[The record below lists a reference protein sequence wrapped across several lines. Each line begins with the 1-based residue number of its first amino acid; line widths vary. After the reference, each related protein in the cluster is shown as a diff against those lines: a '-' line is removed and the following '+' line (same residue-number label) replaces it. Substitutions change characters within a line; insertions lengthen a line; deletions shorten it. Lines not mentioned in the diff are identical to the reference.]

1 MEADA
6 RYTLVGAVVLGVA
19 ALLVLATLWIAGKA
33 DDIAYRQYTVYFRSQ
48 SMDGLD
54 VDSAV
59 KMRGIRVGM
68 VSSFDFVAKPDDAVK
83 VLIKVSE
90 QAPVRKGAVA
100 YVKRNVVTGLA
111 TIEITNPPDNAPF
124 LTEVPR
130 GEEYPVIAEGSS
142 ELDKVASAVSKMAEN
157 GAQVLDKMNDLLSDE
172 NRAKFSATLA
182 NLEQISAHM
191 VSSRESLEAAVQ
203 GIRDASDEFRFAGAS
218 ISQAATRAE
227 GSIVTVGENAQTAL
241 QEAARTLESLQ
252 QESRVISEKLQALSD
267 TGTLELGAMSRD
279 MRTAADAVTVA
290 GQKLSNPRGL
300 LLGPGKEQAGPGEER
315 Q

>member
-1 MEADA
+1 MEAEA
-6 RYTLVGAVVLGVA
+6 RYTLVGAVVLATA
-19 ALLVLATLWIAGKA
+19 ALLVLALLWIAGKA
-33 DDIAYRQYTVYFRSQ
+33 DDIAYRYYTIYFRSQ

-54 VDSAV
+54 VDSTV

-68 VSSFDFVAKPDDAVK
+68 VSDFDFVSKPDEAVK

-90 QAPVRKGAVA
+90 QAPVRQGAVA

-111 TIEITNPPDNAPF
+111 TIEITNPPDRAEF
-124 LTEVPR
+124 LTEVPK
-130 GEEYPVIAEGSS
+130 GEDHPVIAEGSS

-172 NRAKFSATLA
+172 NRARFAATLA
-182 NLEQISAHM
+182 NLEQLSDHL

-218 ISQAATRAE
+218 ITQAATQAE
-227 GSIVTVGENAQTAL
+227 GSIARVGENAQTAL

-252 QESRVISEKLQALSD
+252 RESVLISEKLQALSD
-267 TGTLELGAMSRD
+267 AGTLELGAMSRD
-279 MRTAADAVTVA
+279 VRTAADAVTAA
-290 GQKLSNPRGL
+290 GQKLSNPKAL
-300 LLGPGKEQAGPGEER
+300 LLGPGKEQAGPGEG
-315 Q
+315 QQ

>member
-1 MEADA
+1 MEAEA
-6 RYTLVGAVVLGVA
+6 RYTLVGAAVLATA
-19 ALLVLATLWIAGKA
+19 ALLVLALLWIAGKA
-33 DDIAYRQYTVYFRSQ
+33 DDIAYRYYTVYFRSQ

-59 KMRGIRVGM
+59 KMRGIRVGV
-68 VSSFDFVAKPDDAVK
+68 VSDFDFVSKPDEAVK

-90 QAPVRKGAVA
+90 QAPVRQGAVA

-111 TIEITNPPDNAPF
+111 TIEITNPPDHAEF
-124 LTEVPR
+124 LTEVPK
-130 GEEYPVIAEGSS
+130 GEDHPVIAEGSS

-172 NRAKFSATLA
+172 NRARFAATLA
-182 NLEQISAHM
+182 NLEQLSDHL

-218 ISQAATRAE
+218 ITQAATRAE
-227 GSIVTVGENAQTAL
+227 GSIASVGENAQTAL

-252 QESRVISEKLQALSD
+252 KESVLISEKLQALSD
-267 TGTLELGAMSRD
+267 AGTLELGAMSRD
-279 MRTAADAVTVA
+279 VRTAADAVTAA
-290 GQKLSNPRGL
+290 GQKLSKPKAL
-300 LLGPGKEQAGPGEER
+300 LLGPGKEETGPGEG
-315 Q
+315 QQ

>member
-267 TGTLELGAMSRD
+267 AGTLELGAMSRD